1 LKVPG
6 SECWGLLFFTVH
18 INIVPVV
25 SGRDFFVSEKSLFRN
40 EIKGQHCGP
49 NFNTIFMANKTVKK
63 STTQNNEVKKKKF
76 PKLSLDEQISENNS
90 ENDRERKLKLLNL
103 IAEIIVE
110 ATLRDLYETSN

>member
-1 LKVPG
+1 
-6 SECWGLLFFTVH
+6 
-18 INIVPVV
+18 
-25 SGRDFFVSEKSLFRN
+25 
-40 EIKGQHCGP
+40 
-49 NFNTIFMANKTVKK
+49 MANKTVKK